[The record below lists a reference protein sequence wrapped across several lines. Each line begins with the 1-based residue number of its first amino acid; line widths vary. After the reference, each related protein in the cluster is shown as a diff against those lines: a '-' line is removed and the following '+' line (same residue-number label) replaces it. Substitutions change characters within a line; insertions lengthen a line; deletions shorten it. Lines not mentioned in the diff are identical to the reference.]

1 MGGGTAGARGEYLYH
16 FGDSALDLPTSHVG
30 QNSLPMPGTA
40 QSDAGSGGYYG
51 HVRAN
56 LVAELPRPIG
66 RVLDVGCGEGAG
78 AQLLRSAGA
87 LSITGVEIVP
97 EVAARAAER
106 YDHVEVGDAAVALE
120 RLDGPFDTILCYD
133 VLEHLVDP
141 AAVLARLRSLAARPE
156 ARLHV
161 SVPNARH
168 WSLPL
173 DLLVRGT
180 FGYTEWG
187 HRDATHLR
195 WFTRRDMREA
205 LHEAGWRVCAT
216 TSSIDHRLRELGIPF
231 PRRLVN
237 GFGGE
242 FFGRS
247 WYILA
252 LAVEGVP

>member
-1 MGGGTAGARGEYLYH
+1 MIA
-16 FGDSALDLPTSHVG
+16 ALEPPL
-30 QNSLPMPGTA
+30 
-40 QSDAGSGGYYG
+40 
-51 HVRAN
+51 
-56 LVAELPRPIG
+56 G
-66 RVLDVGCGEGAG
+66 RVLDVGCGEGGANGPLRAAG
-78 AQLLRSAGA
+78 ATE
-87 LSITGVEIVP
+87 IIGVEILA
-97 EVAARAAER
+97 EAAARAAQR
-106 YDHVEVGDAAVALE
+106 YDRVEVGDAQEALG
-120 RLDGPFDTILCYD
+120 RLKGPFETILCYD

-141 AAVLARLRSLAARPE
+141 RAALAQLRELAAPT

-168 WSLPL
+168 YSLIR

-195 WFTRRDMREA
+195 WFTRRDMRA
-205 LHEAGWRVCAT
+205 LLDEAGWETAST
-216 TSSIDHRLRELGIPF
+216 TSSVEVRLRELGLPA

-237 GFGGE
+237 GVGGE

-252 LAVEGVP
+252 RLARASP